1 MKPNIMRLKVLLP
14 TEVLL
19 DQEVTKIVAEAPNG
33 YFCLLPRHVDFVTSL
48 VPGILSFWDASDKE
62 SFLAVDEG
70 IVVKHGSQVLLS
82 TQNAALGTDLG
93 ALRQLI
99 EGTFTVLDERE
110 RVTRSAL
117 ARMEADL
124 IRRLVELR

>member
-1 MKPNIMRLKVLLP
+1 MKPDIMRLKVLLP

-19 DQEVTKIVAEAPNG
+19 DQQVTKIVAEAPNG

-48 VPGILSFWDASDKE
+48 VPGIISFWDASETE

-70 IVVKHGSQVLLS
+70 VVVKHGSQVLLS
-82 TQNAALGTDLG
+82 TQNAALSTDLG

-99 EGTFTVLDERE
+99 DETFNVLDERE